1 MRRPVQSLAT
11 VIAAALLTVGLLAG
25 CAGAT
30 PAPQAVAP
38 GEPGASDTRPREPE
52 GSLPLA
58 VVETYQGAPDGV
70 PLDDLAAAE
79 AFALWD
85 AAEAG
90 TLTVVT
96 FGSSSCAPVPVSYDP
111 AVTDSLSVWAE
122 YQGLADVCTADMAA
136 TTSVVEVPDGY
147 APEGGVLVNGSR
159 VAVLP

>member
-1 MRRPVQSLAT
+1 MRRPAQHLAT
-11 VIAAALLTVGLLAG
+11 VAAATLLIGGLLAG
-25 CAGAT
+25 CAGAA
-30 PAPQAVAP
+30 PAPQAVVP
-38 GEPGASDTRPREPE
+38 DEPGASDTRPREPE

-70 PLDDLAAAE
+70 PLDLAAAE

-85 AAEAG
+85 AAHPA

-111 AVTDSLSVWAE
+111 AMTDSLSVWVE

-136 TTSVVEVPDGY
+136 TTSVVEVPAGY